1 MPTRP
6 FSSMRAVK
14 VQPNFLSHPEG
25 SVLIA
30 YGQTQVICT
39 ASIEERVP
47 PWLVGKGSGWVT
59 AEYDML
65 PRATSNR
72 RPRDAHRGKIN
83 GRTQEISRLIGR
95 SLRSAVDLKALG
107 ERTITIDCDVIQ
119 ADGGTR
125 TAAITGG
132 FVALSLAI
140 EHLRKDKKLKASPL
154 TGQIA
159 AVSVG
164 IVDGHPVVDL
174 DYNMDSNAHV
184 DMNIVMNSHKQL
196 VEVQGTAEGATFSR
210 DELNNM
216 LDLAFGVLPD
226 LVVLQQQA
234 CQQLPSARN
243 SSDTGAHVA

>member
-6 FSSMRAVK
+6 FSSMRAVTI
-14 VQPNFLSHPEG
+14 QPHFLTHPEG

-47 PWLVGKGSGWVT
+47 PWLFGKGSGWVT

-95 SLRSAVDLKALG
+95 SLRSVVDLKALG

-132 FVALSLAI
+132 FVALFLAI
-140 EHLRKDKKLKASPL
+140 EHLRKSNKLKASPL

-164 IVDGHPVVDL
+164 IVDGKPVVDL
-174 DYNMDSNAHV
+174 DYDMDSQAHV
-184 DMNIVMNSHKQL
+184 DMNIVMTNTQQL
-196 VEVQGTAEGATFSR
+196 VEVQGTAEGATFNR
-210 DELNNM
+210 NELNQM

-226 LVVLQQQA
+226 LVALQQQA
-234 CQQLPSARN
+234 CQKPRVLHAAPVHGMHLA
-243 SSDTGAHVA
+243 